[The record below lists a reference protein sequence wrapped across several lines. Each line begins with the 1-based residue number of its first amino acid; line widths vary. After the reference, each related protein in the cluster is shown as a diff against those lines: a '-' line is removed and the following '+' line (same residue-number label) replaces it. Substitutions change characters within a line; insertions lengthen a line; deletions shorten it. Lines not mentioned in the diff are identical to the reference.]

1 METGRLVGP
10 FLYMENCRN
19 NVSYGQGVIS
29 NFSCPYADHFPLHTK
44 IKELPQSLRIPTG
57 VDTIRTTT
65 KHLLCETL
73 RMSARFFRLGLVAAL
88 LAYSPAAHATP
99 AEARAVAIVSN
110 CKPGKVEPLREITGV
125 SGETVYKVACTGGK
139 AKDQFVLVQCRV
151 RQCVLLR

>member
-1 METGRLVGP
+1 
-10 FLYMENCRN
+10 
-19 NVSYGQGVIS
+19 
-29 NFSCPYADHFPLHTK
+29 
-44 IKELPQSLRIPTG
+44 
-57 VDTIRTTT
+57 
-65 KHLLCETL
+65 
-73 RMSARFFRLGLVAAL
+73 MSARFFRLGLMAAL

-110 CKPGKVEPLREITGV
+110 CKPGKVEPLREITGI